1 MTNYPTRFATSD
13 VAISVR
19 YNGLRRR
26 RQGCR
31 GRGRRLRLGRG
42 AHQAGSRRIPT
53 LPAEDARCPPLTTE
67 RHDIVER
74 LATFAAALDVA
85 ALNEPV
91 VEAAK
96 LALIDTVGVMIVGAA
111 HPLAIT
117 IAELTQPLAPTRFRN
132 ATHDRSAALRK
143 HI

>member
-1 MTNYPTRFATSD
+1 M
-13 VAISVR
+13 
-19 YNGLRRR
+19 
-26 RQGCR
+26 
-31 GRGRRLRLGRG
+31 
-42 AHQAGSRRIPT
+42 
-53 LPAEDARCPPLTTE
+53 TE

-117 IAELTQPLAPTRFRN
+117 IAEHTQPLAPTRFRN
-132 ATHDRSAALRK
+132 VTHDPSAALRK
-143 HI
+143 HIWCIRINGGIGALN